1 MEPSRKKL
9 IAGVIV
15 FIGVI
20 GIVAVVYTFVQ
31 LYTSMP
37 SKAEVMDFA
46 TEAMDSLPEAA
57 DVITGS
63 LVPDAATPSDTSSE
77 TPTTLP
83 TTETPASA
91 DWLTPEQ
98 REILATLGIDE
109 ADLPAVLTPELE
121 ACLVDK
127 IGADRVAAVKA
138 GDTPT
143 VIEGVRAATCL

>member
-1 MEPSRKKL
+1 
-9 IAGVIV
+9 
-15 FIGVI
+15 VI

-46 TEAMDSLPEAA
+46 TGAMDSLPEAA

-63 LVPDAATPSDTSSE
+63 LIPDAATPSDTSSE
-77 TPTTLP
+77 IPTTLP
-83 TTETPASA
+83 TTEASAPA
-91 DWLTPEQ
+91 DWLTPGQ
-98 REILATLGIDE
+98 RETLAALGIDE
-109 ADLPAVLTPELE
+109 ADLPATLTPALE

-127 IGADRVAAVKA
+127 LGADRVAEVKA

>member
-20 GIVAVVYTFVQ
+20 GIAAVVYTFAQ

-37 SKAEVMDFA
+37 SRGEVMDFA
-46 TEAMDSLPEAA
+46 TGAMDSLPEAA

-63 LVPDAATPSDTSSE
+63 LVPDAGTSGDVSSE

-83 TTETPASA
+83 TTEAPTPA
-91 DWLTPEQ
+91 DWLTPGQ
-98 REILATLGIDE
+98 RQTLAALGIDE
-109 ADLPAVLTPELE
+109 ADLPATLTPALE

-127 IGADRVAAVKA
+127 LGADRVAEVKA
-138 GDTPT
+138 GETPT
-143 VIEGVRAATCL
+143 VIEGMKAATCL